1 MLTAMMLLSN
11 ISYASKDI
19 NGHWAS
25 ETMARWQSQ
34 GLIKGDEKG
43 NLNPDKSI
51 TRAEFI
57 TIVNKAMEYSKT
69 GDKIK
74 NYKDLKQNDWYYSQI
89 MTALEQGYIKG
100 TSADTM
106 SPNKDITRQE
116 VMVIINN
123 IASLNQSNFD
133 TSAVKDQ
140 DKIASWAKNA
150 VTNMIANGYITG
162 YQGKINPDKAMKRAE
177 AITLL
182 DAYKQNNRTISFQGQ
197 YSLGK
202 ANKVTLLTGNIQIK
216 DSQIKELIINKD
228 TQGKIELT
236 NTKIE
241 KITNNSKEA
250 KIYLEGKEIQIQDG
264 KIVEQQTTQEKQ
276 YKDGKYT
283 GKAKGYKSDVEVE
296 VEIKDGKIVKID
308 VKQQEDPLYWNVA
321 KTVIDRIIEK
331 QKAQVDASTGATIT
345 SKAIMYA
352 VEEALEKAL
361 IKKQE
366 IQGNK
371 ELKDG
376 KYIGQATGYRGI
388 MRVEVEIKDG
398 KIVEITL
405 LSHSDDAGY
414 IDSAKNILK
423 DIKRKQTADV
433 TAISGATYS
442 SDGIKNAVKDAL
454 EQAKGKTTKPGE
466 SEYAKKNQKAA
477 GGGGGG
483 GGGSSSTPRVEKDFT
498 DLVDGI
504 YEGQAKGYKSIIK
517 VKVTVSNKKIAKI
530 ELIENK
536 DDQSYFNQD
545 KADKIAKNIID
556 KQSTAVDTIS
566 GATFSST
573 GFINAVANALEF
585 AGRVKIISQD
595 TDGKN
600 KSILT
605 GKITGQNITVKN
617 LIVNEDL
624 TIDKQVGDSNVT
636 LENVTVKANLNIHGG
651 GSNSI
656 ILKKVTVEGNTL
668 IQKDSGQKVRLLTQD
683 DSQLKGKVLIN
694 TPAIIETAGNDEIQT
709 VEIPRSYSGQE
720 QTLIRA
726 NIGTLDI
733 KTLKAD
739 IKVERQSKIKHI
751 ELPKNVGQYKQ
762 GQNKYEKEE
771 FKLEIEEPG
780 NIQSGSNKNVVG
792 TFKFLTKDEVKKLD
806 NKSYKDG
813 EYFGDGFGFVERK
826 PIPVK
831 VTVSDGKITDISLV
845 EEELT
850 KVDTEWKPGQK
861 AKIDDG
867 ESYALRFDYVRDLVK
882 KNQNPNA
889 LAYRLGTLRD
899 VFRLVRKGVGATDI
913 AGYNANFDK
922 IVGKHEFGY
931 HNQKLQAADE
941 HNINNKLMLLIR
953 AFVVEDL
960 GYDKVE
966 YDAVSGATFT
976 AIGTSQAISNAL
988 KKADDSINFY
998 DMRVK
1003 DGYKDKFV
1011 EGTAIDLSD
1020 LKVDFYLKDKTVKT
1034 VPYSEFEANGLKVLD
1049 RDTDREIK
1057 NGTILTKENFGVNVL
1072 SVVNLKVVHEQSK
1085 SVKLLKK
1092 MTVLKGGVLANIEKF
1107 QVKPKN
1113 SSEWIDTE
1121 GFDNTVTN
1129 GEINDAQHLKFPH
1142 AKAQDLLHKELEFRI
1157 IAKRTDNNEEVIFT
1171 TRPVNSSDKFIYPQ
1185 KSNQAYRI
1193 YINEDSLKDANG
1205 TALKVDEKNSKYFR
1219 IFLKDNSN
1227 TPKLS
1232 ETYKE
1237 VPNEIT
1243 VTTGTVLTEDSLK
1256 AAFKD
1261 LPAGSK
1267 LNFDAQKAK
1276 ELTESVGDN
1285 KKLEVSIDFTDY
1297 SSKEYT
1303 LTINVKEQGH
1313 STLAQQYNET
1323 AYTITVTTNTQLSVE
1338 RVKSALPNLPYNTDV
1353 QITKEADTSKIGNSE
1368 VQVRLTF
1375 TDNSTKDMTIPVIVK
1390 ETAQGLAGK
1399 FEQNENAL
1407 SMDAVVQLDS
1417 SILSKYGG
1425 YKKSIEDTMKLGLF
1439 NKKSIK
1445 EELRLRKN
1453 VSHKE
1458 YGDIDNDID
1467 IEIVKEP
1474 DQKTIGQK
1482 SAKIKLIFK
1491 KDGSEL
1497 ELDVP
1502 VNVTPIPVARFFIIP
1517 RYLKDMKKTYSIDDK
1532 FDFKGLKVMT
1542 TISSGKN
1549 ANKWI
1554 DSGITIPLPY
1564 EDFEYFGLKVV
1575 KTGTNEEV
1583 KQGSPVKEAVKD
1595 GKIDL
1600 SVFRELGVISQD
1612 EEQKKVPQIKGL
1624 ELEKLADSFN
1634 NSAYATNGIEVETL
1648 VRPDKYKNLKIYNKK
1663 GFDSSLKLGLKDIES
1678 KYGEVEVEEVSKPD
1692 LTQLGDTTAKIK
1704 LKFKDDS
1711 VSKEIDVK
1719 VKVKELPLYHFLV
1732 LAPGT
1737 MKKKYD
1743 INDEIELD
1751 NLTGVMYIPK
1761 VLDNGEYSTDGRDNE
1776 TIYNVLYNDFKYFN
1790 LKIVKKDT
1798 TTEVPNKT
1806 KIKDI
1811 MTADKNI
1818 NLEAYCEKIYA
1829 QDQKNRQFIKGLSV
1843 K

>member
-57 TIVNKAMEYSKT
+57 TIVNKVMEYSKT

-89 MTALEQGYIKG
+89 MTALEQGYING

-123 IASLNQSNFD
+123 IAGLNQSKFD
-133 TSAVKDQ
+133 LSAVKDQ
-140 DKIASWAKNA
+140 DKIATWAKNA
-150 VTNMIANGYITG
+150 ATNMIANGYITG
-162 YQGKINPDKAMKRAE
+162 YQGNINPSKAMKRAE

-202 ANKVTLLTGNIQIK
+202 ANKVTLLTGNIQIN

-236 NTKIE
+236 NTKID
-241 KITNNSKEA
+241 KITNNSKEI
-250 KIYLEGKEIQIQDG
+250 KIYLQGKEVEIKDG

-276 YKDGKYT
+276 YKDGTYT

-296 VEIKDGKIVKID
+296 VEIKDNKIIKID

-321 KTVIDRIIEK
+321 KTVIDRILQK
-331 QKAQVDASTGATIT
+331 QTPQVDASTGATIT

-376 KYIGQATGYRGI
+376 KYIGQATGFRGI
-388 MRVEVEIKDG
+388 LRVEVEIKDG

-483 GGGSSSTPRVEKDFT
+483 GGGSSTAKEEKDFT

-504 YEGQAKGYKSIIK
+504 YEGQAKGYSSSKNIK
-517 VKVTVSNKKIAKI
+517 VQVTVSGKMITKI
-530 ELIENK
+530 ELLDHDETPL
-536 DDQSYFNQD
+536 YFN
-545 KADKIAKNIID
+545 KERADKLAKQILQ
-556 KQSTAVDTIS
+556 KQSTKVDTIS
-566 GATFSST
+566 GATISSV

-605 GKITGQNITVKN
+605 GKVTGQNITVKN
-617 LIVNEDL
+617 LTVNEDL
-624 TIDKQVGDSNVT
+624 TIDKQVGDSTVT

-683 DSQLKGKVLIN
+683 NSQLKGKVLIN

-709 VEIPRSYSGQE
+709 VEMPRSYSGQE

-739 IKVERQSKIKHI
+739 IKIEKQSKIQHI

-771 FKLEIEEPG
+771 FKLEIEEPA
-780 NIQSGSNKNVVG
+780 NIQSGSNKNLVG

-806 NKSYKDG
+806 DKSYKDG

-831 VTVSDGKITDISLV
+831 VTVSDGKIADISLV

-850 KVDTEWKPGQK
+850 KVDTEWKAGQK

-867 ESYALRFDYVRDLVK
+867 ESYALRFDYVKDLVK

-889 LAYRLGTLRD
+889 IAYRLGTLRD
-899 VFRLVRKGVGATDI
+899 VFRLARKGVGATDI
-913 AGYNANFDK
+913 AAYNANLDK

-931 HNQKLQAADE
+931 HNQKLQAGDE
-941 HNINNKLMLLIR
+941 HNINNKLMLLLR
-953 AFVVEDL
+953 TFAVEDL
-960 GYDKVE
+960 GYDKQE

-1011 EGTAIDLSD
+1011 EGKPIDLSD

-1034 VPYSEFEANGLKVLD
+1034 VSYSEFEANGLKVLD

-1057 NGTILTKENFGVNVL
+1057 NGTLLTKDNFGVSTL
-1072 SVVNLKVVHEQSK
+1072 SVVNLKVVHEESK

-1107 QVKPKN
+1107 QVKPKD
-1113 SSEWIDTE
+1113 SKDWIDTE
-1121 GFDNTVTN
+1121 GFDNTISN

-1157 IAKRTDNNEEVIFT
+1157 IAKRADNNEQVIFT
-1171 TRPVNSSDKFIYPQ
+1171 TRPVNNSDKFIYPQ

-1237 VPNEIT
+1237 VPSEIT

-1323 AYTITVTTNTQLSVE
+1323 AHTVTLTTGAMLEVD
-1338 RVKSALPNLPYNTDV
+1338 RAKKALPNLPFNTQV
-1353 QITKEADTSKIGNSE
+1353 EITQQPNTSVVGDSSAT
-1368 VQVRLTF
+1368 VRLTF

-1390 ETAQGLAGK
+1390 EAAQGLAGK
-1399 FEQNENAL
+1399 FEQKENSL
-1407 SMDAVVQLDS
+1407 SIDVVVELDE
-1417 SILSKYGG
+1417 SILKGYGAFA
-1425 YKKSIEDTMKLGLF
+1425 DKLKNATKLSEF
-1439 NKKSIK
+1439 NISNIK
-1445 EELRLRKN
+1445 RE
-1453 VSHKE
+1453 
-1458 YGDIDNDID
+1458 
-1467 IEIVKEP
+1467 
-1474 DQKTIGQK
+1474 
-1482 SAKIKLIFK
+1482 
-1491 KDGSEL
+1491 
-1497 ELDVP
+1497 
-1502 VNVTPIPVARFFIIP
+1502 
-1517 RYLKDMKKTYSIDDK
+1517 
-1532 FDFKGLKVMT
+1532 LKV
-1542 TISSGKN
+1542 
-1549 ANKWI
+1549 
-1554 DSGITIPLPY
+1554 
-1564 EDFEYFGLKVV
+1564 
-1575 KTGTNEEV
+1575 KTND
-1583 KQGSPVKEAVKD
+1583 AY
-1595 GKIDL
+1595 
-1600 SVFRELGVISQD
+1600 
-1612 EEQKKVPQIKGL
+1612 
-1624 ELEKLADSFN
+1624 N
-1634 NSAYATNGIEVETL
+1634 NYGNIEVEIL
-1648 VRPDKYKNLKIYNKK
+1648 DKPNRNAAGINT
-1663 GFDSSLKLGLKDIES
+1663 KLG
-1678 KYGEVEVEEVSKPD
+1678 
-1692 LTQLGDTTAKIK
+1692 
-1704 LKFKDDS
+1704 
-1711 VSKEIDVK
+1711 
-1719 VKVKELPLYHFLV
+1719 
-1732 LAPGT
+1732 
-1737 MKKKYD
+1737 
-1743 INDEIELD
+1743 
-1751 NLTGVMYIPK
+1751 
-1761 VLDNGEYSTDGRDNE
+1761 
-1776 TIYNVLYNDFKYFN
+1776 
-1790 LKIVKKDT
+1790 
-1798 TTEVPNKT
+1798 
-1806 KIKDI
+1806 
-1811 MTADKNI
+1811 
-1818 NLEAYCEKIYA
+1818 
-1829 QDQKNRQFIKGLSV
+1829 
-1843 K
+1843 

>member
-1 MLTAMMLLSN
+1 M
-11 ISYASKDI
+11 
-19 NGHWAS
+19 
-25 ETMARWQSQ
+25 
-34 GLIKGDEKG
+34 
-43 NLNPDKSI
+43 
-51 TRAEFI
+51 
-57 TIVNKAMEYSKT
+57 
-69 GDKIK
+69 
-74 NYKDLKQNDWYYSQI
+74 
-89 MTALEQGYIKG
+89 
-100 TSADTM
+100 
-106 SPNKDITRQE
+106 
-116 VMVIINN
+116 
-123 IASLNQSNFD
+123 
-133 TSAVKDQ
+133 
-140 DKIASWAKNA
+140 
-150 VTNMIANGYITG
+150 
-162 YQGKINPDKAMKRAE
+162 
-177 AITLL
+177 
-182 DAYKQNNRTISFQGQ
+182 
-197 YSLGK
+197 
-202 ANKVTLLTGNIQIK
+202 
-216 DSQIKELIINKD
+216 
-228 TQGKIELT
+228 
-236 NTKIE
+236 
-241 KITNNSKEA
+241 
-250 KIYLEGKEIQIQDG
+250 
-264 KIVEQQTTQEKQ
+264 
-276 YKDGKYT
+276 
-283 GKAKGYKSDVEVE
+283 
-296 VEIKDGKIVKID
+296 
-308 VKQQEDPLYWNVA
+308 
-321 KTVIDRIIEK
+321 
-331 QKAQVDASTGATIT
+331 
-345 SKAIMYA
+345 
-352 VEEALEKAL
+352 
-361 IKKQE
+361 
-366 IQGNK
+366 
-371 ELKDG
+371 
-376 KYIGQATGYRGI
+376 
-388 MRVEVEIKDG
+388 
-398 KIVEITL
+398 
-405 LSHSDDAGY
+405 
-414 IDSAKNILK
+414 
-423 DIKRKQTADV
+423 
-433 TAISGATYS
+433 
-442 SDGIKNAVKDAL
+442 
-454 EQAKGKTTKPGE
+454 
-466 SEYAKKNQKAA
+466 
-477 GGGGGG
+477 
-483 GGGSSSTPRVEKDFT
+483 
-498 DLVDGI
+498 
-504 YEGQAKGYKSIIK
+504 
-517 VKVTVSNKKIAKI
+517 
-530 ELIENK
+530 
-536 DDQSYFNQD
+536 
-545 KADKIAKNIID
+545 
-556 KQSTAVDTIS
+556 
-566 GATFSST
+566 
-573 GFINAVANALEF
+573 
-585 AGRVKIISQD
+585 
-595 TDGKN
+595 
-600 KSILT
+600 
-605 GKITGQNITVKN
+605 
-617 LIVNEDL
+617 

-683 DSQLKGKVLIN
+683 NSQLKGKVLIN

-739 IKVERQSKIKHI
+739 IKVEKQSKIQHI

-771 FKLEIEEPG
+771 FKLEIEEPA

-806 NKSYKDG
+806 DKSYKDG

-831 VTVSDGKITDISLV
+831 VTVSDGKIADISLV

-850 KVDTEWKPGQK
+850 KVDTEWKAGQK

-867 ESYALRFDYVRDLVK
+867 ESYALRFDYVKDLVK

-889 LAYRLGTLRD
+889 IAYRLGTLRD
-899 VFRLVRKGVGATDI
+899 VFRLARKGVGATDI
-913 AGYNANFDK
+913 AAYNANLDK

-931 HNQKLQAADE
+931 HNQKLQAGDE
-941 HNINNKLMLLIR
+941 HNINNKLMLLLR
-953 AFVVEDL
+953 TFAVEDL
-960 GYDKVE
+960 GYDKQE

-1011 EGTAIDLSD
+1011 EGKPIDLGD

-1034 VPYSEFEANGLKVLD
+1034 VSYSEFEANGLKVLD
-1049 RDTDREIK
+1049 RDTDREVK
-1057 NGTILTKENFGVNVL
+1057 NGTILTKDNFGVSTL

-1121 GFDNTVTN
+1121 GFDNTVSN

-1157 IAKRTDNNEEVIFT
+1157 IAKRTDNNEQVIFT
-1171 TRPVNSSDKFIYPQ
+1171 TRPVNNLDKFIYPQ

-1237 VPNEIT
+1237 VPSEIT

-1256 AAFKD
+1256 VAFKD

-1276 ELTESVGDN
+1276 ELTGSVGDN
-1285 KKLEVSIDFTDY
+1285 KKLDVSIDFTDY

-1375 TDNSTKDMTIPVIVK
+1375 TDNSTKDMIIPVIVK

-1425 YKKSIEDTMKLGLF
+1425 YSKSIEDTMKLGLF
-1439 NKKSIK
+1439 SEKSIK

-1502 VNVTPIPVARFFIIP
+1502 VNVTPIPVVYFILRP
-1517 RYLKDMKKTYSIDDK
+1517 LQTMKKSYSIDDMFN
-1532 FDFKGLKVMT
+1532 FDGLRGFVVVST
-1542 TISSGKN
+1542 VRDDS
-1549 ANKWI
+1549 NKWTTTGA
-1554 DSGITIPLPY
+1554 SMYVPY
-1564 EDFEYFGLKVV
+1564 KDFEYFGLKVV

-1583 KQGSPVKEAVKD
+1583 KQGSPVKDVVTN

-1600 SVFRELGVISQD
+1600 SVFRELGVISQ
-1612 EEQKKVPQIKGL
+1612 EEYQKKVPQITGL
-1624 ELEKLADSFN
+1624 ELEKLAESFN
-1634 NSAYATNGIEVETL
+1634 KSSYATNGIEVETL

-1678 KYGEVEVEEVSKPD
+1678 KYGEVEVEVVSKPD
-1692 LTQLGDTTAKIK
+1692 LTQLGDATAKIK

-1719 VKVKELPLYHFLV
+1719 VRVKELPLYHFKV
-1732 LAPGT
+1732 YQAN
-1737 MKKKYD
+1737 MKKTYGED
-1743 INDEIELD
+1743 DEIDLD
-1751 NLTGVMYIPK
+1751 KLIATLYVPGVSDK
-1761 VLDNGEYSTDGRDNE
+1761 GEYLDDSSE
-1776 TIYNVLYNDFKYFN
+1776 YEVLSFLPYEYFKYFN

-1818 NLEAYCEKIYA
+1818 DLEAYCEKIYA
-1829 QDQKNRQFIKGLSV
+1829 PEQKNRQYISGLKV